1 MLNLESGNRENC
13 GLKADRNFENAHT
26 SGTNVVMYGIR
37 RAASNSAAAA
47 AAAAVAFEAHQS
59 IQFPQP
65 TSYSITFHCA
75 SCSSSDL
82 GISSFRR
89 HD

>member
-1 MLNLESGNRENC
+1 MLNLESGNRENG

-47 AAAAVAFEAHQS
+47 AAAVAFNAHQS

-89 HD
+89 RD